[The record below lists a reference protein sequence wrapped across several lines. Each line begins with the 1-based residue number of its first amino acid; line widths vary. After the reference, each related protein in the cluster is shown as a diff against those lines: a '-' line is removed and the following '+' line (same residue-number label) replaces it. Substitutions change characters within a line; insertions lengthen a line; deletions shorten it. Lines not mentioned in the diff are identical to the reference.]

1 MIITIGGSIGSGKT
15 TLAERISKKFKFRHI
30 SAGEIMREMAKE
42 KGMSLLEFSK
52 YAESNL
58 EIDREIDG
66 RQKRLVRGKN
76 CIIDGRLSA
85 YFLKP
90 DIAIWLNASLGIRAK
105 RIMQRDGIK
114 KFSEAKKHIAKREK
128 SEKIRY
134 RKIYGIDLEDMG
146 IYDLIINT
154 GKFDI
159 KTMGD
164 IISAAI
170 RPFSLYKREKVQVA
184 QKEKQILLPENSK
197 FNK

>member
-15 TLAERISKKFKFRHI
+15 TLAQDISKKFKFRHI
-30 SAGEIMREMAKE
+30 SAGEIMRDMANE

-58 EIDREIDG
+58 EIDREIDN
-66 RQKRLVRGKN
+66 RQKKLVRGN

-90 DIAIWLNASLGIRAK
+90 DIAIWLNAPPGIRAK

-114 KFSEAKKHIAKREK
+114 KFSEAKKHISKREK

-146 IYDLIINT
+146 IYELIINT

-159 KTMGD
+159 KTIGD